1 MTLGP
6 IYTMGEPRALEY
18 IDSVSKLYTQ
28 SPQGANPEQLS
39 HTQKSHCCPYTLRG
53 TNMD

>member
-18 IDSVSKLYTQ
+18 IDSVSKLYK
-28 SPQGANPEQLS
+28 SSQGVNP
-39 HTQKSHCCPYTLRG
+39 
-53 TNMD
+53 